1 LVGGPFLHNRIID
14 ETIRLIQ
21 VKGFSF
27 TVSELAANLG
37 TSKRT
42 IYQYF
47 SSKDQ
52 IVDEIIEKL
61 IHSIKQNEQEIVMDE
76 NTNVLDKIKLIL
88 CSTPEEFGIMDIR
101 LLSDL
106 KKHHFQQ
113 WEKLDIFLREEW
125 STVLTLM
132 KQGIEQGNLRDI
144 NLDIFIELYLGA
156 INQIY
161 ASQSSLTIKEKLE
174 AVMDI
179 LLNGISK
186 YKDGD

>member
-1 LVGGPFLHNRIID
+1 MRNRIIN
-14 ETIRLIQ
+14 ETISLIQ
-21 VKGFSF
+21 EKGFSF

-42 IYQYF
+42 IYQHF

-52 IVDEIIEKL
+52 IVEEVIETF
-61 IHSIKQNEQEIVMDE
+61 IHRIKQNEQEIALNE
-76 NTNVLDKIKLIL
+76 NLNVLAKLKLIL
-88 CSTPEEFGIMDIR
+88 CSTPEEFEFMNIR

-106 KKHHFQQ
+106 KKNHFQQ
-113 WEKLDIFLREEW
+113 WEKLDHFLREEW

-132 KQGIEQGNLRDI
+132 KQGIEQGFIRNI
-144 NLDIFIELYLGA
+144 NLNIFIELYLGA

-161 ASQSSLTIKEKLE
+161 KSPMALQDTLTIKEKLE

-179 LLNGISK
+179 LLHGISK
-186 YKDGD
+186 SEDDN